1 MDIDNTSTNTIVS
14 VHYVYKDLSMT
25 NWNKKWVIL
34 TSNLGGGQSE
44 CFIVHSVDNKD
55 KPYFLKQLKDQ
66 DDSERRSRFFVETTI
81 YKSVQIEGIPKIIE
95 TNSELFKEK
104 GIPLYYVS
112 DFIEGIRL
120 DNFVKQAA
128 LTENQVIGLFKQLL
142 IILNECHSQDVV
154 HRDIKPENIIINVG
168 KLYLVDFGISYYKTD
183 THDNI
188 TKLGQEI
195 GNRFLRLPEH
205 SAGSPN
211 KRDIRSDITL
221 AAGIALFMITAEYPR
236 RLVDENGRFPHQT
249 EKSRALINS
258 YKFSKFW
265 NLLFDKGFMQNLAN
279 RWNSSNDILKIIN
292 AMTEESES
300 SDRYEELLQ
309 LHAEQIDQSG
319 LKELDEGLKKVHFKL
334 ERIHI
339 QILETK
345 AKGFEN
351 EKQGSVYTRGET
363 ETRSLI
369 RSFPIGTKRDNFVGV
384 LLKARLVGEQVVGLI
399 ELEKTEYEMVR
410 VSFGEPIPEN
420 EIDSI
425 TKEMEK
431 RVLPALT
438 RKLT

>member
-1 MDIDNTSTNTIVS
+1 
-14 VHYVYKDLSMT
+14 MT
-25 NWNKKWVIL
+25 DWQKKWGIL
-34 TSNLGGGQSE
+34 KSNLGGGQSE
-44 CFIVHSVDNKD
+44 CFIVHLVDNKD

-81 YKSVQIEGIPKIIE
+81 YKSVQIDGIPRIIE

-104 GIPLYYVS
+104 DVPLYYVS
-112 DFIEGIRL
+112 DFIDGTRL
-120 DNFVKQAA
+120 DGFVKQES
-128 LTENQVIGLFKQLL
+128 LTEKAIIDLFKQLL

-154 HRDIKPENIIINVG
+154 HRDIKPENIIIKDS

-183 THDNI
+183 TQDNI

-221 AAGIALFMITAEYPR
+221 ATGVALFMITGEYPR

-249 EKSRALINS
+249 ENAKALIKS
-258 YKFSKFW
+258 FKFSKFW

-279 RWNSSNDILKIIN
+279 RLSSSNDIIKIIN
-292 AMTEESES
+292 AMTEETES
-300 SDRYEELLQ
+300 SDNYEELLK

-345 AKGFEN
+345 AKGFHN
-351 EKQGSVYTRGET
+351 EKQGWVYTKGET
-363 ETRSLI
+363 ETKSQI
-369 RSFPIGTKRDNFVGV
+369 RSFPIGTSRDNFVGV

-399 ELEKTEYEMVR
+399 EVEKREYEMVR
-410 VSFGEPIPEN
+410 VSLGEPIPEN